1 MKNSEAYYLGL
12 DIGTDSIG
20 YAVTD
25 TQYAIKKFGGEPM
38 WGATL
43 FDAANTSA
51 ERRLYRTGRRR
62 IDRRQQRIRLLED
75 LFAAEIARVDPKFF
89 IRRKCS
95 ALFREDAPY
104 GVQLFSGEGLS
115 DAAYHERYPT
125 IHHLIVDLMSSDTA
139 HNVRLVYV
147 ACAWLLANRGHFLF
161 DIAPENIQEI
171 TDFPKVYESFCTFLQ
186 EQDYTLPWSSD
197 IAATRIEDVLRAE
210 CGVKKKSELLKAE
223 LFGSNKI
230 SKEPTDSFPFNTAD
244 VISLLAGGK
253 VKPAAVFCNE
263 AYAGIDAVSLTMND
277 DDFTRIVSELGEDG
291 EFLEQLR
298 KIVNCTQLNAAM
310 RGCSSISEAK
320 MQIYEQH
327 KRDLQYLKQFVRKY
341 CKEKYNEI
349 FRDAVQDNYLCY
361 SHNIKS
367 LRGVD
372 SSKLKFCG
380 KDAFCDF
387 LTKRVKGI
395 SVSDTDKPAYED
407 MMLRLQ
413 LRTFLPKQKDAD
425 NRVIPQQLYRYEL
438 KAILDNAQTYLPM
451 LREKDADGISVYDKV
466 LSIFDFRVP
475 YFVGPLK
482 DGSKNA
488 WIVRKAEGTILPW
501 NFADK
506 VDLDKSEKA
515 FIARMT
521 NRCTYLPDEDVLPEG
536 SLLYSRFCVLN
547 ELNNLKINGTPIPVN
562 IKQELYT
569 ELFEKRARVT
579 VRQIQAYLVRRGCM
593 DDKDTLSGLDESVK
607 SGLKSYHVFR
617 RLLTDGA
624 LSEDEVESIIQHM
637 AYSEDKTRMRK
648 WLCAHYPALQDSDI
662 SYILHQNFKGFGR
675 LSKRFLTGIYGTVQ
689 GSDGEA
695 SNIIEL
701 LWSTNENLMQ
711 LLSGRYTF
719 SDTIREISRTYYAAH
734 PKSLDERLNEM
745 YVSNAVKR
753 PIFRT
758 LDIVQDVVKATG
770 RPPEKIFIEMA
781 RGSTAEQKGKRTESR
796 KNQLLALYKKIKTDD
811 ARRLTEELESMGAMA
826 DNRLQDRRLFLY
838 YLQMGKCAY
847 TGRTIEL
854 NRLSD
859 GTYNL
864 DHIYP
869 QCFVKDDSLLNN
881 LVLVDSKE
889 NGRKTDTY
897 PVSADIRSKMQSYW
911 LYLKNNGLMTDEKY
925 RRLTRKTPFSNDEKL
940 RFINRQLVETRQSTK
955 TVAALLQERFPDAEI
970 IYVKAGMV
978 SEFRQEFDM
987 PKCRS
992 VNDLHHAK
1000 DAYLNIVVGNVY
1012 HERFTSKWFSLES
1025 GYNVQVKK
1033 LFEKRQEYAGNC
1045 YWRGGEDLALVRK
1058 MMGKNA
1064 VRLTKYAFCRKGGLF
1079 DQQPVKK
1086 KAGLIPLKAGLPTEK
1101 YGGYNKPTASFFV
1114 LTRFAVKKGHE
1125 VMFVPI
1131 NLMDAGQFTAD
1142 AGYAKRR
1149 TAEMIESITGTRPQ
1163 ELELLLNGRILKIN
1177 TVISLDGTRM
1187 TLSGKSNGGQKIIVS
1202 MLDAMILGNSQ
1213 ERYIKSMQS
1222 FLDKRKTNPSILPD
1236 EQHDGLSAERNLA
1249 LYDILTKKLVSW
1261 PFCKMPGNQGTLLS
1275 QDKARGIFQSAD
1287 IITQINCLLSITQLL
1302 AGKVNTCDLTAA
1314 GGASHAGATALSSK
1328 LSNWAKTYTDV
1339 RIIDGSPAG
1348 LFSTQSGNLLELL

>member
-25 TQYAIKKFGGEPM
+25 HHYALKKFGGEPM
-38 WGATL
+38 WGTTL
-43 FDAANTSA
+43 FNAASTSA
-51 ERRLYRTGRRR
+51 DRRLYRTGRRR
-62 IDRRQQRIRLLED
+62 VDRRQQRMRLLED
-75 LFAAEIARVDPKFF
+75 LFAAEIVKIDPHFF
-89 IRRKCS
+89 IRRKSS
-95 ALFREDAPY
+95 ALFREDTLY
-104 GVQLFSGEGLS
+104 GVQLFSGTGLS
-115 DAAYHERYPT
+115 DTEYHKRYPT

-139 HNVRLVYV
+139 HDIRLVYI
-147 ACAWLLANRGHFLF
+147 ACAWLLANRGHSLF
-161 DIAPENIQEI
+161 DIAPENIHEI
-171 TDFPKVYESFCTFLQ
+171 INFAKVYEEFCTFLQ
-186 EQDYTLPWSSD
+186 EQDYVLPWSSD
-197 IAATRIEDVLRAE
+197 IVPTRIEDVLRTE
-210 CGVKKKSELLKAE
+210 CGIKKKSELLKSE
-223 LFGSNKI
+223 IFGRKKI
-230 SKEPTDSFPFNTAD
+230 SKEPTDTFPFNTEA
-244 VISLLAGGK
+244 VVSLLAGSK
-253 VKPAAVFCNE
+253 VKPAVVFCNK
-263 AYAGIDAVSLTMND
+263 AYSEIDAVSLTMND
-277 DDFTRIVSELGEDG
+277 DVFSCIVSELGDDG

-298 KIVNCTQLNAAM
+298 KIVNCAQLNAAM
-310 RGCSSISEAK
+310 RGFDSISEAK
-320 MQIYEQH
+320 VRIYEQH
-327 KRDLQYLKQFVRKY
+327 RCDLRYLKQFVKKY

-367 LRGVD
+367 LRGAD
-372 SSKLKFCG
+372 SSKLKFSG
-380 KDAFCDF
+380 KDEFCDF
-387 LTKRVKGI
+387 LTKRLKGI

-451 LREKDADGISVYDKV
+451 LREKDADGIAIYDKI

-482 DGSKNA
+482 AGGKNA
-488 WIVRKAEGTILPW
+488 WIARKAEGTILPW

-521 NRCTYLPDEDVLPEG
+521 NRCTYLPNEDVLPEA

-562 IKQELYT
+562 VKQGLYT
-569 ELFEKRARVT
+569 ELFEQRARVT
-579 VRQIQAYLVRRGCM
+579 VHQIQAYLVRRGCM

-607 SGLKSYHVFR
+607 SSLKPYHVFR
-617 RLLTDGA
+617 RLLADGV
-624 LSEDEVESIIQHM
+624 LSEDDVESIIQHM

-648 WLCAHYPALQDSDI
+648 WLCAHYLTLQDSDI

-675 LSKRFLTGIYGTVQ
+675 LSRRFLTGIYGTAQ
-689 GSDGEA
+689 DSDGEA
-695 SNIIEL
+695 YSIMEL
-701 LWSTNENLMQ
+701 LWCTNENLMQ
-711 LLSGRYTF
+711 LLSSRYTF
-719 SDTIREISRTYYAAH
+719 SDTICEISRAYYAAH

-781 RGSTAEQKGKRTESR
+781 RGGTAEQKGKRTESR

-811 ARRLTEELESMGAMA
+811 AHRFTEELESMGAMA

-854 NRLSD
+854 SRLSD

-869 QCFVKDDSLLNN
+869 QCYVKDDSLLNN

-955 TVAALLQERFPDAEI
+955 TVAALLQERFPDAKI
-970 IYVKAGMV
+970 IYVKAGIV
-978 SEFRQEFDM
+978 SEFRQEFDL

-1025 GYNVQVKK
+1025 GYNVQIKK
-1033 LFEKRQEYAGNC
+1033 LFGKRQEYARNC

-1058 MMGKNA
+1058 MVSKNA
-1064 VRLTKYAFCRKGGLF
+1064 VHLTKYAFCRKGGLF

-1114 LTRFAVKKGHE
+1114 LARFAVKKGHE

-1131 NLMDAGQFTAD
+1131 NLMDTGQFATD

-1149 TAEMIESITGTRPQ
+1149 TAETIERITGTQPQ
-1163 ELELLLNGRILKIN
+1163 EMEILLGGRKLKID
-1177 TVISLDGTRM
+1177 TVFSFDGIRM
-1187 TLSGKSNGGQKIIVS
+1187 TLASKYDEDYNVF
-1202 MLDAMILGNSQ
+1202 NSLSPLVLNKDQ
-1213 ERYIKSMQS
+1213 ERHVKALEVLQR
-1222 FLDKRKTNPSILPD
+1222 KRKNGSTIVPDEKHDGISVEKNLTLYEELLKKLERSPYCKLPKNPSRLLAEKEARDKFESATILD
-1236 EQHDGLSAERNLA
+1236 
-1249 LYDILTKKLVSW
+1249 
-1261 PFCKMPGNQGTLLS
+1261 
-1275 QDKARGIFQSAD
+1275 
-1287 IITQINCLLSITQLL
+1287 QIDCLLSLI
-1302 AGKVNTCDLTAA
+1302 AWMNGKSYSCDLSSIGKSKTAERMII
-1314 GGASHAGATALSSK
+1314 SNK
-1328 LSNWAKTYTDV
+1328 LSALAKKYSNI
-1339 RIIDGSPAG
+1339 RIIDYSPAG
-1348 LFSTQSGNLLELL
+1348 LFSTQSDNLLELL